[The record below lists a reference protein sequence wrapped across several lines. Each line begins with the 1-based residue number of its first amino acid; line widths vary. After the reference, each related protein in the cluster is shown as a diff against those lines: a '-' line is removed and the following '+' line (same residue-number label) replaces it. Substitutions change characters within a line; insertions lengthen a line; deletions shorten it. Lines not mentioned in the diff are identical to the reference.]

1 MREAPTA
8 AHLFVSRSAGARDP
22 GLDPVSHALRAAPV
36 RELPSTSWEDDADL
50 VRRAKEG
57 DRWAEEALYR
67 RHVRAVTHAVTRLL
81 GRTAEADDVI
91 QDTFLR
97 ALERL
102 GDLRDGAAFRS
113 WIQRIAVT
121 LCHRRFRRRKLLSM
135 LGLDRGDDDATL
147 AAHAVEGA
155 RPDLVATLREIDRA
169 LSRLPVA
176 SRSAWILHR
185 VEGWTLEETASALG
199 VSLAT
204 AKRRLAEADARIAP
218 LRETGGSP

>member
-1 MREAPTA
+1 
-8 AHLFVSRSAGARDP
+8 VSQPARTS
-22 GLDPVSHALRAAPV
+22 VV
-36 RELPSTSWEDDADL
+36 TELPAVSFQDDAEL
-50 VRRAKEG
+50 VRRARQG

-67 RHVRAVTHAVTRLL
+67 RHVRAVTNAVTRLL

-102 GDLRDGAAFRS
+102 DDVRDGVAFRA

-121 LCHRRFRRRKLLSM
+121 LCHRRFRTRKLLRAF
-135 LGLDRGDDDATL
+135 GLDRGNDDAAL
-147 AAHAVEGA
+147 ARSAVEGS
-155 RPDLVATLREIDRA
+155 RPDLVVELREIDRA
-169 LSRLPVA
+169 LDRVAMA

-185 VEGWTLEETASALG
+185 VEGWTLEETADALG

-204 AKRRLAEADARIAP
+204 AKRRLAEADERVEAIREKLEHEGKRVHAAREKGAA
-218 LRETGGSP
+218 R